1 MDKYTKEKYHLI
13 RKLGE
18 GAFGSVFLVKR
29 KDNDKELALK
39 KIVIKETKKEP
50 LEMKLEKANSE
61 INILKDIAKPEC
73 NPNLSCY
80 LDHTII
86 KTGKNAFI
94 YLEMEFIDGYNI
106 DQYIAPFLEENH
118 EILLKLVYIL
128 IKSICLGLKS
138 IHDKN
143 ILHQD
148 IKPENII
155 VDKNTNI
162 PILVD
167 FGLSCITK
175 EKGED
180 NCIFDKCC
188 KSGGTVEYMAP
199 ERIFAESKVGYPKSD
214 VWSLGATVYY
224 IIFRKHIRDPGM
236 IQIAKIEK
244 LNTGIKLLDNLIN
257 GMTEKN
263 IDERFS
269 VDFILEMLKDI

>member
-1 MDKYTKEKYHLI
+1 
-13 RKLGE
+13 
-18 GAFGSVFLVKR
+18 
-29 KDNDKELALK
+29 
-39 KIVIKETKKEP
+39 
-50 LEMKLEKANSE
+50 
-61 INILKDIAKPEC
+61 
-73 NPNLSCY
+73 
-80 LDHTII
+80 
-86 KTGKNAFI
+86 
-94 YLEMEFIDGYNI
+94 MEFIDGYNI
-106 DQYIAPFLEENH
+106 DQYIIPFLEENT
-118 EILLKLVYIL
+118 EILLKVIYIL

-175 EKGED
+175 EKDE
-180 NCIFDKCC
+180 NSCIFDKCC

-199 ERIFAESKVGYPKSD
+199 ERISVESKVGYPKSD

-224 IIFRKHIRDPGM
+224 IIFRKHIRDPGR
-236 IQIAKIEK
+236 IQVAKIEK
-244 LNTGIKLLDNLIN
+244 MNTGTELLDNLIN